1 MKYADKQTP
10 LQIIEP
16 IRSELPTR
24 ITREIAD
31 YDANEIYV
39 DFA

>member
-1 MKYADKQTP
+1 MQ
-10 LQIIEP
+10 
-16 IRSELPTR
+16 
-24 ITREIAD
+24 ITRPHYKSSSRFDQNYPTGSQERAD